1 MRIVSLSQNGSEFE
15 WARRAEDKIARDEPD
30 AHGCVLVRAISAS
43 FGKKDKWMM

>member
-30 AHGCVLVRAISAS
+30 ASWLRTRPRY
-43 FGKKDKWMM
+43 